1 MNLGGVIMKNRI
13 INWISLTLNG
23 ILLILCIVS
32 LSLLCVDYGA
42 ISLTY
47 FTTISSILA
56 SIISI
61 WGIIKAVFEL
71 KNKTIKLNEVFNVIK
86 LMIVTSCLMSIFA
99 TLVFVGPKDLI
110 EKDFLILRLIVP
122 VIILIEYCICNLEPK
137 VKFKYTFF
145 TMIPFG
151 IYLIIIGSLIANNII
166 DAPYAYIDVSTNI
179 WYVNLTLIVMS
190 FAGIYLI
197 GLLSWFLNKLMYLI
211 LVGYDYVEQEDDGTS
226 SLSETQT
233 IQAIKDVEEFIK
245 NEGIQEEETPIDNV
259 EKQNDLIDKSI
270 KQQVKNSTNV
280 SDKKTTN
287 NKKTAAKATK
297 NKEKYVAMSEES
309 VSTPKQYNQRVYHIS
324 RQKMVGKWQV
334 KLATSNKVIKF
345 FDTQYE
351 AINFAKALVK
361 TQGGSIR
368 IHSVKGKMRKG

>member
-1 MNLGGVIMKNRI
+1 MKNKVLS
-13 INWISLTLNG
+13 WISLTLNS

-32 LSLLCVDYGA
+32 LSLLFVSHQA

-47 FTTISSILA
+47 FTTISSILISVA
-56 SIISI
+56 SI
-61 WGIIKAVFEL
+61 WGIARSIFIIL
-71 KNKTIKLNEVFNVIK
+71 NKQNKFNESFNIIK
-86 LMIVTSCLMSIFA
+86 LMFVTSSLMSIFA

-110 EKDFLILRLIVP
+110 ALDFLILRLIVP
-122 VIILIEYCICNLEPK
+122 VIALIEYCICNLEPK

-145 TMIPFG
+145 TMIPYG
-151 IYLIIIGSLIANNII
+151 IYIVVIGSLVWSNII

-179 WYVNLTLIVMS
+179 WYVNLTLFIMS
-190 FAGIYLI
+190 FSGIYLI
-197 GLLSWFLNKLMYLI
+197 GLLTWFLNKLMYLI
-211 LVGYDYVEQEDDGTS
+211 IIGYDYVEQENDGTS
-226 SLSETQT
+226 TLSETQT

-245 NEGIQEEETPIDNV
+245 NEGIEESPIVETSNINKTNEIELKKED
-259 EKQNDLIDKSI
+259 EKLP
-270 KQQVKNSTNV
+270 VK
-280 SDKKTTN
+280 DKKVSNT
-287 NKKTAAKATK
+287 KKTSAKTK
-297 NKEKYVAMSEES
+297 KNNTNKENKVEEVAPAPRPY
-309 VSTPKQYNQRVYHIS
+309 TQRVYHIS

>member
-179 WYVNLTLIVMS
+179 WYVNLTLLVMS

>member
-1 MNLGGVIMKNRI
+1 MKNRI